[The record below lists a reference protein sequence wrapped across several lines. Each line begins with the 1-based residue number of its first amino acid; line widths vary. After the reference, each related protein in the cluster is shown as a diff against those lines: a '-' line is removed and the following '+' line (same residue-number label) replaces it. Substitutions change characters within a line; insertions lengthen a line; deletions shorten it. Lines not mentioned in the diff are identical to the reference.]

1 MLAGP
6 ESWRLPI
13 KTRLVIAAVSS
24 LALLL
29 GVGVTAST
37 AAPVPTGAFVVTPN
51 GLVGVQQ
58 QITLLAP
65 NSRGTVVTVS
75 FSLAGGSSF
84 SGQTTINGSGAGTL
98 AWTPNL
104 PGMWTITSTG
114 IGSTKVFVSPIPTTT
129 ILLVPDE
136 VSTGQATGIITTVT
150 SLGGSIAPSGT
161 VIVRDQANQMVASGI
176 LRPGNSPLTSSI
188 SMTWMASPSSVS
200 LTASFVPATPAFAA
214 SISPSATTFI
224 GGNQTVSIMVPPAI
238 YFGVPTTLRTVND
251 AGVSGGSSAF
261 NQNKDGFLT
270 FIGGSN
276 PVVDGVASYIWTPTL
291 SGYLAIG
298 VQFSTAGL
306 AINGSDSRPI
316 LVLPAPTPDAITIT
330 PSGAAPWG
338 PGVVGTL
345 TAGNT
350 LTLTPASRSGNA
362 VTLATNGPC
371 VINAAVLTVLSAGAC
386 TVTASSLGNAG
397 NLATSTQNYTVN
409 IAAAPAKR

>member
-1 MLAGP
+1 MLADP

-24 LALLL
+24 LTLFL

-37 AAPVPTGAFVVTPN
+37 AAPVPTAAFIATPN

-84 SGQTTINGSGAGTL
+84 SGQTTLNGSGAGTL

-114 IGSTKVFVSPIPTTT
+114 IGSTSVSVSPIPTTT

-136 VSTGQATGIITTVT
+136 VSTGLSTGIIATVA

-176 LRPGNSPLTSSI
+176 LRPGNSPLSSSI
-188 SMTWMASPSSVS
+188 SMTWVASPSSVS
-200 LTASFVPATPAFAA
+200 LIASFIPATPAFAA

-224 GGNQTVSIMVPPAI
+224 GGNQIVSIMVPPAI
-238 YFGVPTTLRTVND
+238 YFGVPTTLRTVNG

-276 PVVDGVASYIWTPTL
+276 PVVDGIASYIWTPTL
-291 SGYLAIG
+291 SGYLTVG

-316 LVLPAPTPDAITIT
+316 LVLPAPTPDTIT
-330 PSGAAPWG
+330 VTPTGAAPWG

-350 LTLTPASRSGNA
+350 VTLTPASRSGNS

-371 VINAAVLTVLSAGAC
+371 VINAAVLTVLSAGTC
-386 TVTASSLGNAG
+386 TITASSLGNAG
-397 NLATSTQNYTVN
+397 NLAASTQNYTVN